1 MPHRR
6 PLWNLLWEFTLF
18 QMPALLLDGT
28 GTNPYNLNGI
38 KTDMSGW
45 RNRQT
50 RTFEGRVVNTVGVQV
65 PLPTP
70 IRCTKSGK

>member
-1 MPHRR
+1 
-6 PLWNLLWEFTLF
+6 
-18 QMPALLLDGT
+18 
-28 GTNPYNLNGI
+28 
-38 KTDMSGW
+38 MSGW

-70 IRCTKSGK
+70 IVEKHAMIRVLFLPGRFCGKSAAQLRVSLLLL